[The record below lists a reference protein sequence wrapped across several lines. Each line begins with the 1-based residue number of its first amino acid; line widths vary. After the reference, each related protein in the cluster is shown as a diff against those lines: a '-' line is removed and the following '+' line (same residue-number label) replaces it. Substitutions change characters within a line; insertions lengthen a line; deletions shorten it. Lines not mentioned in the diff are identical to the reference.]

1 MLYCPLAFKRIC
13 TLCLISLYPFAIS
26 HAATDQETPLK
37 LSTQPVPVIMN
48 TGLCVPIPVITTP
61 VITDGKIYLES
72 DSADLGQKDVT
83 TFTGSVVVKQN
94 DQRLTADKAQYNKE
108 KQDLLA
114 TGNVKLTTGSLAI
127 SGDTLQMNLKTNQGD
142 VQNATYRDSSSR
154 AQGKARSIVFKS
166 ESELEMRDATY
177 STCDSS
183 SPDWE
188 LRATTINLNNAT
200 HQGRASNVVV
210 RFKGIPFLY
219 LPYLR
224 FPIGDERLSGFL
236 FPSFGSSTKNGNEL
250 VVPYYWNIHPQFD
263 ATITP
268 HYMAKRGTQL
278 RSEFRYLTD
287 STRGK
292 FNIEYLPDDK
302 ITQTDR
308 QAFSWQHIQKAVG
321 GWSGGINY
329 NYVSDPFYQN
339 DFGGNLESASLSN
352 LSRQADIRY
361 DAKDWLFRGRVQAF
375 QALTGSE
382 QIKRLPQLNLNS
394 RQSILPNKLNTSF
407 QSEWTRFVHSTQAP
421 IGDRLVLQPS
431 VTLPFQNAAAYT
443 TFVGSLHYTRYDLE
457 RISATENKTPTR
469 TVPIFSMNSGVFFER
484 DSTFNSK
491 KYLHTLEPRLQYLYI
506 PYREQSGLPTFD
518 SATVTNNMNLLF
530 SENRYSGADR
540 INDANQITLGLTSRY
555 INLNSGAEVLT
566 ASIGQIYQF
575 EDSQVTLG
583 SAPARTKSW
592 SDLQLDLTFQPVPS
606 LKINGSLIRNQQ
618 TRELDKRNIRL
629 QYKTSAEHIINV
641 SYRFERDTLETR
653 EISGIWRI
661 NPRWSVLARQHQ
673 DLLQNRELETVYG
686 IQYDSCCWGLRLVKR
701 RYYSGAF
708 PNEPG
713 GDPSNPYNETL
724 FLELELKGLSSF
736 GQKKQIDSLLR
747 RGILGYS
754 Q

>member
-13 TLCLISLYPFAIS
+13 SLCLISLYPFAIS
-26 HAATDQETPLK
+26 HAATEQEAALGPPKKPTPTIK
-37 LSTQPVPVIMN
+37 N

-61 VITDGKIYLES
+61 VITDNKIYLES
-72 DSADLGQKDVT
+72 DSADMGQKDVT
-83 TFTGSVVVKQN
+83 TFTGSVIVKQN
-94 DQRLTADKAQYNKE
+94 DQRLTADKAQYNKA
-108 KQDLLA
+108 KQDLHA
-114 TGNVKLTTGSLAI
+114 SGNVKLTTGSLAI
-127 SGDTLQMNLKTNQGD
+127 NGDTLQMNLKTNQGN

-177 STCDSS
+177 STCDST

-188 LRATTINLNNAT
+188 LSATTINLNNAT
-200 HQGRASNVVV
+200 HQGKANNVVV
-210 RFKGIPFLY
+210 RFKGVPFLY

-236 FPSFGSSTKNGNEL
+236 FPSFGSSTKNGDEL
-250 VVPYYWNIHPQFD
+250 IVPYYWNIHPQFD

-268 HYMAKRGTQL
+268 HYMSKRGTQL

-287 STRGK
+287 TTRGK
-292 FNIEYLPDDK
+292 FNIEYLPGDK

-308 QAFSWQHIQKAVG
+308 QAFSWQHIQAPVG
-321 GWSGGINY
+321 GWVGGINY

-352 LSRQADIRY
+352 LPRQADIRY
-361 DAKDWLFRGRVQAF
+361 DAKDWLFTGRLQSF
-375 QALTGSE
+375 QTLSGNE
-382 QIKRLPQLNLNS
+382 QIKRLPQLNLNT
-394 RQSILPNKLNTSF
+394 RQPVLPNKLNTSF

-431 VTLPFQNAAAYT
+431 VNVPFSNTAAYA
-443 TFVGSLHYTRYDLE
+443 TFLASLHYTRYDLQ
-457 RISATENKTPTR
+457 RISATEEKNPTR
-469 TVPIFSMNSGVFFER
+469 TVPIYSVNSGVFFER
-484 DSTFNSK
+484 DSSFNGK

-506 PYREQSGLPTFD
+506 PYRDQSNLPQFD

-530 SENRYSGADR
+530 NANRYSGADR

-555 INLNSGAEVLT
+555 ISLDSGAEVLT
-566 ASIGQIYQF
+566 ASLGQIYQF
-575 EDSQVTLG
+575 NDSQVTLAG
-583 SAPARTKSW
+583 ESARKESW
-592 SDLQLDLTFQPVPS
+592 SDLQLDITFQPSPS
-606 LKINGSLIRNQQ
+606 LRITSSLIRNQQ
-618 TRELDKRNIRL
+618 SRDIDKRNIRL
-629 QYKTSAEHIINV
+629 QYKPDRNHIFNV
-641 SYRFERDTLETR
+641 SYRFERNILETR

-661 NPRWSVLARQHQ
+661 NPQWSVLARQHE

-713 GDPSNPYNETL
+713 GDPNNPYNEIL

-754 Q
+754 K

>member
-1 MLYCPLAFKRIC
+1 MFYCPLAFKRIC
-13 TLCLISLYPFAIS
+13 LLCLLSLPPL
-26 HAATDQETPLK
+26 AANAASEQKPAQALK
-37 LSTQPVPVIMN
+37 PAPVITSTGLCLPVPVMS
-48 TGLCVPIPVITTP
+48 TP
-61 VITDGKIYLES
+61 AIKDNKIYLES
-72 DSADLGQKDVT
+72 DSADIGQKDIT

-108 KQDLLA
+108 KQDLHA
-114 TGNVKLTTGSLAI
+114 TGNVKLTKGSLAI
-127 SGDTLQMNLKTNQGD
+127 SGDALQINLETNQGD
-142 VQNATYRDSSSR
+142 IQNATYSDNSSR
-154 AQGKARSIVFKS
+154 AQGKASSIVFKN
-166 ESELEMRDATY
+166 ESEFEMRNATY
-177 STCDSS
+177 STCDSTAI
-183 SPDWE
+183 DWE
-188 LRATTINLNNAT
+188 LSATTINLNNKT
-200 HQGRASNVVV
+200 QQGHANNVVV
-210 RFKGIPFLY
+210 RFKGVPFLY

-236 FPSFGSSTKNGNEL
+236 FPGFGSSTKNGNEL
-250 VVPYYWNIHPQFD
+250 IVPYYWNIHPQFD

-287 STRGK
+287 TSRGK

-308 QAFSWQHIQKAVG
+308 QAFSWQHAQTPTG
-321 GWSGGINY
+321 GWTGGLNY

-352 LSRQADIRY
+352 LPRQVDIRY
-361 DAKDWLFRGRVQAF
+361 DAKDWLFKGRLQSF
-375 QALTGSE
+375 QTLAGDE

-394 RQSILPNKLNTSF
+394 RQTVVPNKLNTSF
-407 QSEWTRFVHSTQAP
+407 QSEWTRFAHSTQAP

-431 VTLPFQNAAAYT
+431 VSLPFQNAAAYT
-443 TFVGSLHYTRYDLE
+443 TFVSSLHYTRYDLE
-457 RISATENKTPTR
+457 RISATEKQTPTR

-484 DSTFNSK
+484 DSTFNGK
-491 KYLHTLEPRLQYLYI
+491 DYLHTLEPRLQYLYI

-518 SATVTNNMNLLF
+518 SATITNNMNLLF

-555 INLNSGAEVLT
+555 INLNSGSEVLT
-566 ASIGQIYQF
+566 VSIGQTYQF
-575 EDSQVTLG
+575 EDSQVVLAG
-583 SAPARTKSW
+583 AAPRAKSW
-592 SDLQLDLTFQPVPS
+592 SDLQLDLTFQPTQS
-606 LKINGSLIRNQQ
+606 LKINSSLIRNQQ

-629 QYKTSAEHIINV
+629 QYKTGAEHIINV
-641 SYRFERDTLETR
+641 SYRFERDILETR

-661 NPRWSVLARQHQ
+661 NPKWSVLARQHQ

-708 PNEPG
+708 PGEPG
-713 GDPSNPYNETL
+713 GDPSNPYNEIL

-754 Q
+754 N